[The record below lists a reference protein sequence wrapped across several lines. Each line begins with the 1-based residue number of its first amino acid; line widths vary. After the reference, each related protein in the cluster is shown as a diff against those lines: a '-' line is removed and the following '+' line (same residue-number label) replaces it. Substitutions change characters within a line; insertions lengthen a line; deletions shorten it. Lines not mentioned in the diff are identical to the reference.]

1 MRKIILIFLTFII
14 FSLTSY
20 SIVIYYANSSLYI
33 STKASNLIF
42 STLSS
47 SPLATAYISSN
58 SITITLYIT
67 NSTTNYFL
75 NIVKITV
82 NTKGYFYIS
91 NVSISNQASISNLT
105 IIVRNSTVVLSL
117 PLINNGLVRQSAI
130 LPIYPGIYNLSIIIN
145 PSGIYANSPISV
157 KFYYSINIENKEL
170 NIPPVN

>member
-1 MRKIILIFLTFII
+1 
-14 FSLTSY
+14 
-20 SIVIYYANSSLYI
+20 
-33 STKASNLIF
+33 
-42 STLSS
+42 
-47 SPLATAYISSN
+47 
-58 SITITLYIT
+58 
-67 NSTTNYFL
+67 
-75 NIVKITV
+75 VKITV